1 ISKHARRGVWHAA
14 QIAESSS
21 RRQMKMEQSSRSRG
35 VWLMFD
41 KLGALGVILAA
52 VASPCCFP
60 LLATIG
66 GALGLESVPFLR
78 GNAPVLIQGMTALA
92 FLGHIVAYRQH
103 RKRGP
108 LMTSAVSVG
117 LVVVAYFLTYHV
129 LLVYAGLVG

>member
-1 ISKHARRGVWHAA
+1 
-14 QIAESSS
+14 
-21 RRQMKMEQSSRSRG
+21 
-35 VWLMFD
+35 MFD
-41 KLGALGVILAA
+41 KLGALGGILAA

-108 LMTSAVSVG
+108 LLTSAVSVG

-129 LLVYAGLVG
+129 VLVYAGLGGLTIAAVWNLVISRRARSCCSATDAHDQSHEAQRE